1 MGSGYDILKGNPD
14 NEDSFDPGFR
24 SRIFQYTY
32 EEQQTTEDG
41 KYLVPDDIDSRL
53 TQTCS
58 LSATTSTF
66 YGTKS
71 YQKSLQT
78 KVDVAGGYDGSL
90 TQAAFSASLSYEH
103 VKESTIEQENI
114 MSHA

>member
-24 SRIFQYTY
+24 SRIFTYTY
-32 EEQQTTEDG
+32 NDGDKPQDG

-58 LSATTSTF
+58 LSATTTRF
-66 YGTKS
+66 QGTKS

-78 KVDVAGGYDGSL
+78 KVDVAGGYDGAI
-90 TQAAFSASLSYEH
+90 TKAAFSASLSYEH
-103 VKESTIEQENI
+103 VQ
-114 MSHA
+114 